1 MDPQQRLFLM
11 VAWEALE
18 RAGIPPHDLRER
30 QVGVFVGANAHDY
43 EARLLAC
50 AAGIDAN
57 YGTGSAFSAI
67 SGRLSHFL
75 GLRGPSLTVDT
86 ACSSS
91 LTAVHLACNSLLAG
105 ECEIAIVGGVNVI
118 ASSAIFQSMGDA
130 GALSADGT
138 RKTFDD
144 RADGYGRGE
153 GCGVVILKRAERAR
167 ADGDRVIAVLLGSA
181 VNHDGACAGLTVP
194 NGPAQEAL
202 IREALANASL
212 SAAAVGYVEAHGT
225 GTVLGDPIELQ
236 ALANAYRGTERVP
249 LAVASVKGNVGH
261 LEAAAGIASLIK
273 ACLVVERGVI
283 PGQAGFQ
290 RPNSRFDWQA
300 TSLQVPQANQP
311 WEVPAAER
319 IAGISA
325 FGFTGTNVHVLLR
338 GECGTPAKG
347 ATATVRDPGR
357 CASRRIPTRRCGTWP
372 PATSASWPLAKRPQR
387 RSAVVPRSAAV
398 RSRHACWCSDAV
410 QPSSRWRS
418 RTGAGGSMQACLL
431 SWTKG
436 LAAACTAFLNGQ
448 PADWLAV
455 FGDVRAWVDLP
466 TYPWQLRDYWLEY
479 GVREPAL
486 EDDHPCLLLHSRGMG
501 GEWQWLGRLPEEK
514 SGDETH
520 WHPSGALLLDALLQA
535 LAVAEPER
543 AFALVELRLSVPR
556 FSRCGPLAS
565 RLTLSLSDKASI
577 TLALRGEH
585 DHEWRDVLSAVPL
598 ECASPDVDQLE
609 LSPADFGQAEAGLV
623 AAALEGQRDGR
634 YGNYRFPLRSD
645 AARRR
650 LLLAETLA
658 LFEGAHAAPV
668 VGFARVQ
675 VLDDLP
681 EHIAVRVS
689 GAELGRLQ
697 SLYAVDEDGCVV
709 ALFEGPLLLA
719 DEPEQLALADE
730 PAASFLVARWED
742 FPDEPV
748 VRKSG
753 EWRLLLPG
761 GAGMSRLVSAFS
773 ARGLGVRE
781 MPWEDV
787 PDSSEWLAEAALDTT
802 CEGLLV
808 PCCGDCDEQRFADFL
823 LALGRAVAT
832 CPTGKPIWFLHPPAE
847 ACRCH
852 RSQEARDT
860 VWGDAGVGAGTTRLV
875 GWGGRARPGRRSRPA
890 SLRSPACRR
899 APARSPEDPRNA
911 GLRPVSGGPTG
922 RVAPNR

>member
-1 MDPQQRLFLM
+1 
-11 VAWEALE
+11 
-18 RAGIPPHDLRER
+18 
-30 QVGVFVGANAHDY
+30 
-43 EARLLAC
+43 
-50 AAGIDAN
+50 
-57 YGTGSAFSAI
+57 
-67 SGRLSHFL
+67 
-75 GLRGPSLTVDT
+75 
-86 ACSSS
+86 
-91 LTAVHLACNSLLAG
+91 
-105 ECEIAIVGGVNVI
+105 
-118 ASSAIFQSMGDA
+118 MGDA

-138 RKTFDD
+138 CKTFDD

-338 GECGTPAKG
+338 GE
-347 ATATVRDPGR
+347 VRDPSERSDGDG
-357 CASRRIPTRRCGTWP
+357 SRP
-372 PATSASWPLAKRPQR
+372 WPLCL
-387 RSAVVPRSAAV
+387 SAHTDEALRDMAASYERFLAAGEASAAAVCRSAALG
-398 RSRHACWCSDAV
+398 RSPLKARLLVFGRGSAELAVALADWRRGIDASM
-410 QPSSRWRS
+410 PAELDEGTRS
-418 RTGAGGSMQACLL
+418 
-431 SWTKG
+431 
-436 LAAACTAFLNGQ
+436 ACTAFLNGQ

-598 ECASPDVDQLE
+598 ECASRMSISSNCPRRT
-609 LSPADFGQAEAGLV
+609 SARPKPAW
-623 AAALEGQRDGR
+623 
-634 YGNYRFPLRSD
+634 LRPRSR
-645 AARRR
+645 AARRPVR
-650 LLLAETLA
+650 QLSLSSAQRCGSSTVAAGGNPRA
-658 LFEGAHAAPV
+658 LRRRPCRSRGRIRPGAGP
-668 VGFARVQ
+668 
-675 VLDDLP
+675 DDLP

-808 PCCGDCDEQRFADFL
+808 PCCGD
-823 LALGRAVAT
+823 
-832 CPTGKPIWFLHPPAE
+832 
-847 ACRCH
+847 
-852 RSQEARDT
+852 S
-860 VWGDAGVGAGTTRLV
+860 
-875 GWGGRARPGRRSRPA
+875 
-890 SLRSPACRR
+890 RR
-899 APARSPEDPRNA
+899 AAFR
-911 GLRPVSGGPTG
+911 
-922 RVAPNR
+922 